1 MNVLYQEIGGRI
13 QELRRLHHLTQEDL
27 AEKLDVSV
35 KHISSVE
42 RGTSSLSLE
51 KLIQVSVLLDCTID
65 YLVLGRSITGSGEYI
80 PKSILEVFTRSD
92 QEECKLLQEYLLF
105 FNKLLHLHPCLYPRS
120 QASASWVQA
129 LCRTVLCRM
138 LPGGERLRITLL
150 LLALPLT
157 LLSDVTDF

>member
-105 FNKLLHLHPCLYPRS
+105 FNKLHPQS
-120 QASASWVQA
+120 
-129 LCRTVLCRM
+129 
-138 LPGGERLRITLL
+138 
-150 LLALPLT
+150 
-157 LLSDVTDF
+157 